1 MAFFLFLYRKG
12 NIMKKTLITLA
23 TAALVLSGCGSS
35 TKDDNTFTVGMEAA
49 YQPFNWQTSKKTD
62 TAVKL
67 DGGAGYADGYDVVVA
82 SKIAKKLGK
91 KLVVKKIAWDGLQPA
106 VESGEIDAIIAGM
119 TADKNREKGLDFTTP
134 YYQSEM
140 VMIVRKNSPMT
151 SFNDIQQFSGYKVT
165 GQKNTN
171 YDTII
176 DQINGVKHQTPKSTY
191 PELVVALQQ
200 GDTDGITA
208 ELPVANGIVQANP
221 DLSIV
226 KFADGHNFNVDTAVS
241 IGLKNNTRKTAE
253 FKKIQKALDSI
264 SQEERL
270 KIMEDAVK
278 RAPTEK

>member
-1 MAFFLFLYRKG
+1 
-12 NIMKKTLITLA
+12 MKKTLITLA
-23 TAALVLSGCGSS
+23 AAALVLSGCGSS
-35 TKDDNTFTVGMEAA
+35 PKSDDNTFTVGMEAA

-67 DGGAGYADGYDVVVA
+67 DGGAGYADGYDVVIA
-82 SKIAKKLGK
+82 SKIAKK
-91 KLVVKKIAWDGLQPA
+91 
-106 VESGEIDAIIAGM
+106 
-119 TADKNREKGLDFTTP
+119 REKGLDFTTP

-140 VMIVRKNSPMT
+140 VMIVRKNSTMT

-176 DQINGVKHQTPKSTY
+176 DQIKGVKHQTPKSTY

-221 DLSIV
+221 DLAIV

-253 FKKIQKALDSI
+253 FKNIQKALDSI

-278 RAPTEK
+278 RAPTDK

>member
-1 MAFFLFLYRKG
+1 
-12 NIMKKTLITLA
+12 MKKTLITLA
-23 TAALVLSGCGSS
+23 AAALVLSGCGSS
-35 TKDDNTFTVGMEAA
+35 TKQDNNTFTVGMEAA

-67 DGGAGYADGYDVVVA
+67 DGGAGYADGYDVVIA

-106 VESGEIDAIIAGM
+106 VESGEIDAIVAGM
-119 TADKNREKGLDFTTP
+119 TADKKREKGLDFTTP

-140 VMIVRKNSPMT
+140 VMIVRKNSTMT

-176 DQINGVKHQTPKSTY
+176 DQIKGVKHQTPKSTY

-200 GDTDGITA
+200 GDTDGITTA
-208 ELPVANGIVQANP
+208 SGVASNVIKALGNNSTYVVLQHDIKGYSVDAVEEIIKYGLANGYTFRP
-221 DLSIV
+221 LTMESP
-226 KFADGHNFNVDTAVS
+226 NVHH
-241 IGLKNNTRKTAE
+241 GLNN
-253 FKKIQKALDSI
+253 
-264 SQEERL
+264 
-270 KIMEDAVK
+270 
-278 RAPTEK
+278 

>member
-1 MAFFLFLYRKG
+1 
-12 NIMKKTLITLA
+12 
-23 TAALVLSGCGSS
+23 
-35 TKDDNTFTVGMEAA
+35 MEAA

-62 TAVKL
+62 TAVQL
-67 DGGAGYADGYDVVVA
+67 DGGAGYADGYDVVIA

-119 TADKNREKGLDFTTP
+119 TADKKREKGLDFTTP

-140 VMIVRKNSPMT
+140 VMIVRKNSAMT

-226 KFADGHNFNVDTAVS
+226 KFADGHNFDVDTAVS

-253 FKKIQKALDSI
+253 FKNIQKALDSI
-264 SQEERL
+264 SQEERI

>member
-1 MAFFLFLYRKG
+1 
-12 NIMKKTLITLA
+12 
-23 TAALVLSGCGSS
+23 
-35 TKDDNTFTVGMEAA
+35 
-49 YQPFNWQTSKKTD
+49 
-62 TAVKL
+62 
-67 DGGAGYADGYDVVVA
+67 
-82 SKIAKKLGK
+82 
-91 KLVVKKIAWDGLQPA
+91 
-106 VESGEIDAIIAGM
+106 
-119 TADKNREKGLDFTTP
+119 
-134 YYQSEM
+134 
-140 VMIVRKNSPMT
+140 MIVRKNSPMT

-200 GDTDGITA
+200 GDTDG
-208 ELPVANGIVQANP
+208 
-221 DLSIV
+221 
-226 KFADGHNFNVDTAVS
+226 HNFNVDTAVS

>member
-67 DGGAGYADGYDVVVA
+67 DGGAGYADGY
-82 SKIAKKLGK
+82 
-91 KLVVKKIAWDGLQPA
+91 
-106 VESGEIDAIIAGM
+106 
-119 TADKNREKGLDFTTP
+119 DFTTP

>member
-1 MAFFLFLYRKG
+1 
-12 NIMKKTLITLA
+12 MKKTLITLA
-23 TAALVLSGCGSS
+23 TAALVLSGCGSTSS
-35 TKDDNTFTVGMEAA
+35 TKEDNTFTVGMEAA
-49 YQPFNWQTSKKTD
+49 YQPFNWQTSKKTA

-67 DGGAGYADGYDVVVA
+67 DGGAGYADGYDVVIA

-91 KLVVKKIAWDGLQPA
+91 KLVIKKIAWDGLQPA

-119 TADKNREKGLDFTTP
+119 TANKKREKGLDFTTP
-134 YYQSEM
+134 YYQSDM
-140 VMIVRKNSPMT
+140 VMVVRKNSTMA

-176 DQINGVKHQTPKSTY
+176 DQIKGVKHQTAKSTY

-208 ELPVANGIVQANP
+208 ELPVANGIVKANS

-226 KFADGHNFNVDTAVS
+226 KFSEGHNFNVDTSVS

-253 FKKIQKALDSI
+253 FKKVQKALDSI

-270 KIMEDAVK
+270 KIMEDAVN